1 MQVAIVNQ
9 NKDSKFL
16 LSGHW
21 GYARHTNYT
30 YEILLSLCWSLF
42 GYDTGILVF
51 SYVFYIITLLVHRI
65 KRDHNKCLDKYGSPF
80 FHYDATGNSDANL
93 MGFNSPCVRTKNKMD
108 VK

>member
-1 MQVAIVNQ
+1 MKLFNTYK
-9 NKDSKFL
+9 NKDSKIL

-65 KRDHNKCLDKYGSPF
+65 KRDQNKCLDKYGDDPSGIYF
-80 FHYDATGNSDANL
+80 FFPPDL
-93 MGFNSPCVRTKNKMD
+93 F
-108 VK
+108 